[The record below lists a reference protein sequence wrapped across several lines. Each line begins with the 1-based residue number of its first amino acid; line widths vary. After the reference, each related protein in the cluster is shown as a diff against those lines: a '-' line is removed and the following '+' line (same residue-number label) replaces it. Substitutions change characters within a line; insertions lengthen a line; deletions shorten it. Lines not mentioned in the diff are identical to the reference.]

1 MKIVFL
7 GTPDFAVPSLN
18 ALITAGYEVVA
29 VVTQPDRP
37 VGRKAV
43 LTPSPVKVAALSH
56 GVKVLQFE
64 KISRDGVEELKK
76 LNADIMVTCAFGQ
89 ILSKEVIDVAP
100 KGIINVHGSLLPKYR
115 GASPVQYAVING
127 DKIAGVT
134 IMQTDTGIDTGD
146 ILAVEKTDV
155 GEKETAG
162 ELFERLSKLGA
173 ELLLKTLKKIE
184 DGSVVPV
191 KQDEKNATYVKM
203 IKKEDAKIDFSRP
216 AAVVFNLVR
225 GMHPWPIAFTYLR
238 GKLLKIFS
246 CEISHEEYD
255 GAFGEVVRADMKN
268 GIVVKCGVG
277 AIIINELLLEGGS
290 KQNQREFLAG
300 RKIFEGD
307 ILG

>member
-191 KQDEKNATYVKM
+191 KQDE
-203 IKKEDAKIDFSRP
+203 
-216 AAVVFNLVR
+216 
-225 GMHPWPIAFTYLR
+225 
-238 GKLLKIFS
+238 
-246 CEISHEEYD
+246 
-255 GAFGEVVRADMKN
+255 
-268 GIVVKCGVG
+268 
-277 AIIINELLLEGGS
+277 
-290 KQNQREFLAG
+290 
-300 RKIFEGD
+300 
-307 ILG
+307 